1 MGHGQGQGH
10 GYGHEGS
17 NSIHTSTEHNIRQ
30 HLGNSPMV
38 RKDKGLQ
45 DVHNPLK
52 TLFGDR
58 IKNRKK
64 K

>member
-1 MGHGQGQGH
+1 MPPPPP
-10 GYGHEGS
+10 S
-17 NSIHTSTEHNIRQ
+17 PPPAPKPHTSTEHNIRQ

>member
-1 MGHGQGQGH
+1 MPPPPP
-10 GYGHEGS
+10 S
-17 NSIHTSTEHNIRQ
+17 PPPAPKPHTSTEHNIRQ
-30 HLGNSPMV
+30 HLGNAPMV
-38 RKDKGLQ
+38 RPDAGLQ

-52 TLFGDR
+52 NLFGDR